1 MLMNAMKSG
10 ACFLLLFLF
19 LPGWNNAQDM
29 VPEVMET
36 AVAARKTG
44 GAELTDELILERLL
58 KLPNTCV
65 APRVTAVVRSY
76 IETYVNR
83 RTDKARIML
92 GRRLTYFPLFE
103 QKLKEYGAPTDLKYL
118 AVVESALNPLAVS
131 RVGATGLW
139 QFMPATGKE
148 YDLLQNPTLDE
159 RSDAVKS
166 TEAAAKYLKD
176 LYDIYDDWA
185 LALAAYNSG
194 PNRVNAAI
202 KRAHSRNFWQ
212 IQRYLPEET
221 RNYVPAFIAASYI
234 CNYFAL
240 HGLEPEIPEFDEQL
254 TSWVR
259 VNETL
264 TFQDISDATGLSL
277 QVIENLNT
285 GYKRGLIPAS
295 ERGHFVLLPQRVM
308 PAFVNW
314 LNSRGSG
321 RTYAADDNIRFIG
334 GDLGDGKYA
343 HITIT
348 ATQSEPI
355 DRLADRY
362 GCNGEHLKTWNQRA
376 ELQVEAGEKLKIW
389 RPIRVLKHEQTR
401 IEAPPAVAATTTR
414 KQTKPEGAAT
424 KPAAPPPPTQPQSVF
439 HTVQRA
445 ETLRDIA
452 RNYQVKESDI
462 QSLNKFA
469 NLKVG
474 MRLKIKA

>member
-1 MLMNAMKSG
+1 MRMNVIMSG
-10 ACFLLLFLF
+10 RNLLLSFLLLPFLID
-19 LPGWNNAQDM
+19 AQNM
-29 VPEVMET
+29 IPEASEPEI
-36 AVAARKTG
+36 AVAG
-44 GAELTDELILERLL
+44 LGSGSAELTDDLILERL
-58 KLPNTCV
+58 KGLPNACV
-65 APRVTAVVRSY
+65 PPRVTAVVKSY
-76 IETYVNR
+76 IQTYVSR

-103 QKLKEYGAPTDLKYL
+103 QKLKAHGVPTDLKYL

-139 QFMPATGKE
+139 QFMPTTGKE
-148 YDLLQNPTLDE
+148 YDLLQNTTLDE

-176 LYDIYDDWA
+176 LYKIYEDWA

-194 PNRVNAAI
+194 PTRVNAAI

-240 HGLEPEIPEFDEQL
+240 HGLDPEIPEFDEQL
-254 TSWVR
+254 TTWVE

-264 TFQDISDATGLSL
+264 TFQDIADATGLS
-277 QVIENLNT
+277 QEVIKNLNA

-295 ERGHFVLLPQRVM
+295 EKGNTLMLPQRVM

-314 LNSRGSG
+314 LNGRGG
-321 RTYAADDNIRFIG
+321 NRTYAVDENIRFIG

-343 HITIT
+343 HISIT
-348 ATQSEPI
+348 TTQSEHI
-355 DRLADRY
+355 DRLAERY
-362 GCNGEHLKTWNQRA
+362 GCNGEHLKTWNQ
-376 ELQVEAGEKLKIW
+376 LTNNYVSAGQKIKIW

-401 IEAPPAVAATTTR
+401 IEAPAAAAARKPAKTENTPAKPAVV
-414 KQTKPEGAAT
+414 
-424 KPAAPPPPTQPQSVF
+424 PPPPPQPVF

-445 ETLRDIA
+445 ETLSDIA
-452 RNYQVKESDI
+452 RNYNVKETDI
-462 QSLNKFA
+462 QALNKFS

-474 MRLKIKA
+474 MRIKIKA